1 MNPLKTIAAALIA
14 ALISFPALAGPYA
27 NAASQCMADRTTGK
41 DRKDLAKWIFI
52 AMGAHPD
59 IRNLSAA
66 SGTELDSSS
75 RTVGALFS
83 RLIAE
88 NCAGEFSALV
98 ANEGSESIGIAFEF
112 LGKLAMRE
120 LMTDSEVS
128 AALAGFEKYIDR
140 PKVSSV
146 LTPKQNGR

>member
-1 MNPLKTIAAALIA
+1 MD
-14 ALISFPALAGPYA
+14 S
-27 NAASQCMADRTTGK
+27 TTRCRSTDKATGG
-41 DRKDLAKWIFI
+41 RPSCRAEI
-52 AMGAHPD
+52 
-59 IRNLSAA
+59 
-66 SGTELDSSS
+66 
-75 RTVGALFS
+75 S

>member
-1 MNPLKTIAAALIA
+1 
-14 ALISFPALAGPYA
+14 
-27 NAASQCMADRTTGK
+27 MADRTTGK

-52 AMGAHPD
+52 AMGSHPD
-59 IRNLSAA
+59 IRKLSAA
-66 SGTELDSSS
+66 STGELDNSS

-88 NCAGEFSALV
+88 NCAGEFRALV
-98 ANEGSESIGIAFEF
+98 ANEGSESLGIAFEF

-120 LMTDSEVS
+120 LMSDREVS
-128 AALAGFEKYIDR
+128 VALSGFEKYVDR

-146 LTPKQNGR
+146 LAPQQSSR